1 MMRRGGF
8 TLVEAVGVVGAIGII
23 LTLSALLLNKTF
35 DAHRA
40 SLLHL
45 QRMRS
50 LELFVD
56 RWRDD
61 VQSST
66 SVKPIADRS
75 AELRLLKADNMEIV
89 YSIINQSV
97 VRIRRQDGQDI
108 GHDHWQLPS
117 KCSVTWQIEDQGQ
130 IPLLVGKLEFS
141 GEPMEFDSVALVSR
155 IGIGGSE

>member
-8 TLVEAVGVVGAIGII
+8 TLVEAVGVIGATGLL

-50 LELFVD
+50 LQLFVE

-61 VQSST
+61 VQSAT
-66 SVKPIADRS
+66 NVIPGT
-75 AELRLLKADNMEIV
+75 ELQISKADNLEIV
-89 YSIINQSV
+89 YSIINQSI
-97 VRIRRQDGQDI
+97 VRTRRQDGQDI

-117 KCSVTWQIEDQGQ
+117 RCTAAWQVDDQGR

-141 GEPMEFDSVALVSR
+141 DDPIEFDTVTLISR
-155 IGIGGSE
+155 IGIGGNQ

>member
-1 MMRRGGF
+1 MMRRSGF
-8 TLVEAVGVVGAIGII
+8 TLVELVGVVGAVSML

-50 LELFVD
+50 IELFVE

-61 VQSST
+61 VQSAT
-66 SVKPIADRS
+66 NVIPGT
-75 AELRLLKADNMEIV
+75 ELRIAKADNLEIV
-89 YSIINQSV
+89 YSIINQSM
-97 VRIRRQDGQDI
+97 VRTRRQDGQDI

-117 KCSVTWQIEDQGQ
+117 RCTATWQIDDQGR
-130 IPLLVGKLEFS
+130 IPVLLGNLEFS
-141 GEPMEFDSVALVSR
+141 GDPIDFDSVALLSR
-155 IGIGGSE
+155 IGIGGSK

>member
-1 MMRRGGF
+1 MMRRSGYS
-8 TLVEAVGVVGAIGII
+8 LVEAVGVIGAIGML

-35 DAHRA
+35 DAHRG

-50 LELFVD
+50 IELFAD
-56 RWRDD
+56 RWRED

-66 SVKPIADRS
+66 GVTPG
-75 AELRLLKADNMEIV
+75 AELRIAKADNTEIV
-89 YSIINQSV
+89 YSIIKQSV
-97 VRIRRQDGQDI
+97 VRTRRQDGQDV

-117 KCSVTWQIEDQGQ
+117 KFTVDWQIEDQGQ

-141 GEPMEFDSVALVSR
+141 GDPVAFDPITLVSR
-155 IGIGGSE
+155 IGSGGGK